1 MDPTV
6 ERAQMP
12 AFEDG
17 LGRRYTVD
25 AGGEAHEVLT
35 VRQELASS
43 PSFEFAV
50 RERTTRLEGF
60 LRACYGHVRSVERI
74 NGESPTL
81 AVVSE
86 RIEGARLSHV
96 LAVAEHHNIPF
107 EIDAALCL
115 IRQLVQAIS
124 LLHEH
129 APDVAHGAIAP
140 ERLIVT
146 PHARLV
152 VVDYVFGAALRD
164 LNWSREQYWKDLRV
178 AIAASAG
185 APRLDRRSDVTQV
198 GAVALSAVLGRL
210 LRDED
215 YPARVGDVLA
225 GAEAVTANG
234 REPLSSGL
242 RVWISRAL
250 QVEPRDPFASAI
262 EAGTALEGVL
272 GESDYTAA
280 PAALQTF
287 LKKCQTAERE
297 HGPINYAKFVAPTA
311 KSAPASSPA
320 PAPAAPATAA
330 IPAPPVPA
338 PSSLLKQADVAATAA
353 SAPAAEAKK
362 PEPKPQRDEPLF
374 DRVQVTPMAQEL
386 PSLGGIFATEE
397 EEDDEVP
404 AMPQRQPR
412 SGWSPTWLIGAAVA
426 LIVVTSGVTL
436 LTFQF
441 FRTPAAETG
450 MLNVSTSRPGV
461 EVVIDGQTRGKTP
474 LETELAPGDYIVEL
488 VTESDRRRIPVTIA
502 AGSNVSQFV
511 EMAATENVGKVSVR
525 TEPAGA
531 RVSVDGNFFGMSPIT
546 VEGLAPGVHTVKVG
560 DEGASVTEKVTI
572 EAGATASLVV
582 PLATARAASASAGGW
597 IAVTVPA
604 EVQIYANQNLIGT
617 SRSTRIMVPAG
628 RHQLEIVND
637 ALGYRYQQSV
647 LVNPGAVAA
656 VKPAWP
662 RGTVALNALPWAEV
676 RIDGERVGD
685 TPIGSVMLPIGQ
697 HEVVFRHP
705 ELGEQRQQITVTL
718 KGPTRLSVDMRKK

>member
-1 MDPTV
+1 M
-6 ERAQMP
+6 
-12 AFEDG
+12 
-17 LGRRYTVD
+17 D

-35 VRQELASS
+35 VRQELAGS

-86 RIEGARLSHV
+86 RIEGARLSHI
-96 LAVAEHHNIPF
+96 LAVAEQLNVPF

-164 LNWSREQYWKDLRV
+164 MSWSRDRYWKDLRV
-178 AIAASAG
+178 AVAASAG
-185 APRLDRRSDVTQV
+185 PPRLDRRSDVTQV
-198 GAVALSAVLGRL
+198 GAVALAAVLGRS
-210 LRDED
+210 LRDDD
-215 YPARVGDVLA
+215 YPGRVGEVLA
-225 GAEAVTANG
+225 GAEAMTANG

-242 RVWISRAL
+242 RGWISRAL

-272 GESDYTAA
+272 SESDYTAA
-280 PAALQTF
+280 PAALQAF
-287 LKKCQTAERE
+287 LKKCQIAERE
-297 HGPINYAKFVAPTA
+297 HGPIVDVRPVAPV
-311 KSAPASSPA
+311 SATPPASVPA
-320 PAPAAPATAA
+320 PVPATPISLAIPALPAPAAPMALKKSDETSPFALLEKES
-330 IPAPPVPA
+330 PKTLDVPA
-338 PSSLLKQADVAATAA
+338 DEEK
-353 SAPAAEAKK
+353 EK
-362 PEPKPQRDEPLF
+362 PFF

-386 PSLGGIFATEE
+386 PPRGGLFADQEE
-397 EEDDEVP
+397 EEQEELPTPP
-404 AMPQRQPR
+404 ARRPQA
-412 SGWSPTWLIGAAVA
+412 GWSLHWLIGAAVA
-426 LIVVTSGVTL
+426 LIAVTSGVTL
-436 LTFQF
+436 VTRQF
-441 FRTPAAETG
+441 FTSSTPETG
-450 MLNVSTSRPGV
+450 TLNVSTSTPGV
-461 EVVIDGQTRGKTP
+461 TVVIDGNTRGATP
-474 LETELAPGDYIVEL
+474 LKTELAPGDYIVEL
-488 VTESDRRRIPVTIA
+488 VTEGNRRRIPVTIT
-502 AGSNVSQFV
+502 AGGNVSQFV
-511 EMAATENVGKVSVR
+511 EVAATTENTGKVSVR

-531 RVSVDGNFFGMSPIT
+531 RVSVDGNYFGASPIT
-546 VEGLAPGVHTVKVG
+546 VDGLAPGVHTVRVG

-582 PLATARAASASAGGW
+582 PLASARAASAGAGGW
-597 IAVTVPA
+597 IAVTVPT

-617 SRSTRIMVPAG
+617 SRSTRIMLPAG

-647 LVNPGAVAA
+647 QVQPGVVAP
-656 VKPAWP
+656 VKPVWP
-662 RGTVALNALPWAEV
+662 KGTVALNALPWAEV
-676 RIDGERVGD
+676 RIDGERVGE
-685 TPIGSVMLPIGQ
+685 TPIGSVTLPIGQ
-697 HEVVFRHP
+697 HEVLFRHP
-705 ELGEQRQQITVTL
+705 ELGEQRHQITVTL
-718 KGPTRLSVDMRKK
+718 KGPARLSVDMRK